1 MTVEE
6 SYAFCERVART
17 QAKNFYYSF
26 LLLSRP
32 QRQAMCAIYAFM
44 RYCDDLSDDEGM
56 PRPRRQPSRAGGRIS
71 TRRWPGSARE
81 TSRVAGVLDAVQ
93 RYRIP
98 HEYFCD
104 MIDGVSSDLEP
115 RRIQTFRGT
124 LRLLLSRGQRGG
136 TDHHSHFRFRR
147 SARA

>member
-44 RYCDDLSDDEGM
+44 RYCDDLSDAEGISD
-56 PRPRRQPSRAGGRIS
+56 RPAAIARWEADLESALAGRRPPDRKS
-71 TRRWPGSARE
+71 TRLNSSHPSI
-81 TSRVAGVLDAVQ
+81 SYAV
-93 RYRIP
+93 
-98 HEYFCD
+98 FC
-104 MIDGVSSDLEP
+104 L
-115 RRIQTFRGT
+115 
-124 LRLLLSRGQRGG
+124 
-136 TDHHSHFRFRR
+136 
-147 SARA
+147 